1 MQARRVLSGRCCG
14 MSSEAAYF
22 PDALAN
28 APEVRGTVQG
38 AATIPSDHPDSVRHN
53 ISEVSSSTVI
63 PIAEISDEALL
74 EQVCQGTREALGILF
89 RRHARTVRN
98 VAYRILRNEA
108 EAEDLVQEV
117 FIFIC
122 RKAALFNVSGGT
134 ARSWIVQISYH
145 RAFDRR
151 RHLITRHFYT
161 SQELDDAALNMADRR
176 YEILFSE
183 WSMEAVWG
191 RDWAESLRAL
201 LSPSQL
207 STIELHFF
215 EGYGFDEIAERLGQ
229 TLSNTY
235 HHYYRGLEKLR
246 KSAVARKLRSK

>member
-1 MQARRVLSGRCCG
+1 
-14 MSSEAAYF
+14 MSSEAAALF
-22 PDALAN
+22 PDALASTS
-28 APEVRGTVQG
+28 EVRGTVQG
-38 AATIPSDHPDSVRHN
+38 AAAISSDPPDNVRHN
-53 ISEVSSSTVI
+53 TYEASASTVI
-63 PIAEISDEALL
+63 PITEISDEALL

-108 EAEDLVQEV
+108 EAEDLVQEI
-117 FIFIC
+117 FIFIY

-134 ARSWIVQISYH
+134 ARSWIVQVTYH

-161 SQELDDAALNMADRR
+161 SQEIDDAALNMADRR

-183 WSMEAVWG
+183 WSLEDVWG
-191 RDWAESLRAL
+191 RDWAEKLREL

-207 STIELHFF
+207 STIELYFF
-215 EGYGFDEIAERLGQ
+215 EGYTFDEIAGRLGQ

-235 HHYYRGLEKLR
+235 NHYYRGLEKLR
-246 KSAVARKLRSK
+246 KSAFARKLRSK

>member
-1 MQARRVLSGRCCG
+1 

-28 APEVRGTVQG
+28 APELRGTAQG
-38 AATIPSDHPDSVRHN
+38 MSAIPSDLPDNVQPYTSEASVN
-53 ISEVSSSTVI
+53 TVI
-63 PIAEISDEALL
+63 AIAEISDEALL
-74 EQVCQGTREALGILF
+74 EQVGQGTREALGILF
-89 RRHARTVRN
+89 RRHARKVRN
-98 VAYRILRNEA
+98 IAYRILRNEA
-108 EAEDLVQEV
+108 EADDLVQEV

-122 RKAALFNVSGGT
+122 RKATLFSASDGT
-134 ARSWIVQISYH
+134 ARSWIVQVTYH

-151 RHLITRHFYT
+151 RHLITRRFYANR
-161 SQELDDAALNMADRR
+161 ELDDAALNMADRR

-183 WSMEAVWG
+183 WSMEVVWG
-191 RDWAESLRAL
+191 TDWAASLRAL

-207 STIELHFF
+207 STIELYFF
-215 EGYGFDEIAERLGQ
+215 EGYAFDEIAERLGQ

-246 KSAVARKLRSK
+246 KSAVARKSRSK

>member
-1 MQARRVLSGRCCG
+1 
-14 MSSEAAYF
+14 MSSEAAAYF
-22 PDALAN
+22 PDALTSTS
-28 APEVRGTVQG
+28 EVRGTVQG
-38 AATIPSDHPDSVRHN
+38 AAAIPSDHPDSVQHN
-53 ISEVSSSTVI
+53 TSEASSSTVI

-74 EQVCQGTREALGILF
+74 EQVCQGTREALGLLF

-98 VAYRILRNEA
+98 VAYRILKNEA
-108 EAEDLVQEV
+108 EADDLVQEV

-134 ARSWIVQISYH
+134 ARSWIVQVTYH

-151 RHLITRHFYT
+151 RHLISRHFYT
-161 SQELDDAALNMADRR
+161 SQELDDAALNMTDRR